1 MDLFGIPGSVIVQ
14 GGAVAVLLIAVLGIL
29 TGRIVPVRTV
39 DDLRKDRDARLAEER
54 ARGDEWRAAAQAQDA
69 RNDLLSQQVAQL
81 LDTARTTNAL
91 IEGLRQASQERR
103 R

>member
-1 MDLFGIPGSVIVQ
+1 VDLFGIPGAVVVQ
-14 GGAVAVLLIAVLGIL
+14 GGAVAVLILAVIGIL
-29 TGRIVPVRTV
+29 TGRIVPARVV
-39 DDLRKDRDARLAEER
+39 DRLEKLYAAAIDKEK

-69 RNDLLSQQVAQL
+69 RNDLLSQQVSQL
-81 LDTARTTNAL
+81 LDAARTTNAL

>member
-14 GGAVAVLLIAVLGIL
+14 GGAVAVLTLVVLAII
-29 TGRIVPVRTV
+29 TGRLIPRRSLDDVRA
-39 DDLRKDRDARLAEER
+39 DRDARIAEER

>member
-1 MDLFGIPGSVIVQ
+1 MDLFGIPGTVIVQ

-39 DDLRKDRDARLAEER
+39 DRLDKVYADQIEKEK

>member
-14 GGAVAVLLIAVLGIL
+14 GGAVTVLTLVVLAII
-29 TGRIVPVRTV
+29 TGRLIPRRSLDDVRA
-39 DDLRKDRDARLAEER
+39 DRDARIAEER